1 MKIST
6 KPISP
11 GWLLLRVL
19 LMAAAL
25 ICVHSVAATDETF
38 FYQGF

>member
-6 KPISP
+6 KPISR
-11 GWLLLRVL
+11 GWFLLRVL
-19 LMAAAL
+19 LLAAAL
-25 ICVHSVAATDETF
+25 IGIHSVASTDETF